1 MKVERD
7 YVDSPRWDSIA
18 NVNGM
23 DYHRHR
29 VHSHHHFIC
38 DEVSWYRHC
47 VVLDAGCCYLADCSL
62 CFLCLDVGGF
72 IRYQWLLCEP
82 FVVCFIG
89 LIRVQG

>member
-7 YVDSPRWDSIA
+7 YVDSPRWDSFA

-23 DYHRHR
+23 DNHRNR
-29 VHSHHHFIC
+29 VHSHHHLIC
-38 DEVSWYRHC
+38 DEVQWYRHC
-47 VVLDAGCCYLADCSL
+47 VVLGDGCCYFTYLADCSL
-62 CFLCLDVGGF
+62 CLDLSGF
-72 IRYQWLLCEP
+72 IRCEWLLCEP